1 MYVCLRCPIF
11 KTFKI
16 SKNPMYYFMYNVGIY
31 IYTSYIS
38 KLEVDCCFC
47 PFLERKI
54 LFYHP
59 TTLKFWYLFE
69 KKFCQKYQNLCY
81 TPDLIPCNIQ
91 RGKMVPST
99 SFQVKDEHRV
109 FCFESNRIHS
119 ADEVDGRVTN
129 EHQTKILNEYN

>member
-1 MYVCLRCPIF
+1 MSHFQNFQNIKKSYVLFYVQCRYIH
-11 KTFKI
+11 
-16 SKNPMYYFMYNVGIY
+16 IY
-31 IYTSYIS
+31 IVHIKTRSR
-38 KLEVDCCFC
+38 LL
-47 PFLERKI
+47 FLPVFREKNTILPPDHSKI
-54 LFYHP
+54 LIS
-59 TTLKFWYLFE
+59 FW